1 MLKTTEVVGVGR
13 DSVRVYRITEMP
25 AYKAEKWAIRAL
37 WAIAGAGVDLPDS
50 IDNAPLAELV
60 KLGLKALFKVPYAQI
75 EPLLDEMLGCVTVLT
90 DAGARQLLLKDDFE
104 DPRTLIKIR
113 KEVFSLHTDFFMQD

>member
-50 IDNAPLAELV
+50 IDNAPFAELV
-60 KLGLKALFKVPYAQI
+60 KLGLKALFKVPYSQI